1 MNRRCGKK
9 MLALLAGML
18 ALGVPVPGECVSL
31 SLQDAIELALTR
43 NTELR
48 ITQKGEDSADA
59 AYRRAKGQNG
69 LSASVSS
76 SVTTSKQE
84 GSEHSAAWN
93 NGLNASLPLYSGGKN
108 QANIESG
115 ELGVKVAELRTARNR
130 ENLKYNVIEAYYD
143 ALASEQ
149 VVAVKREAVEN
160 YQAHYDNVS
169 QLFSAGS
176 KARVDVLRSSVE
188 LSNAQYELISA
199 QTAHAAM
206 LATLRNYLNI
216 DRKEPLTLTTGYSYD
231 GFSMPLENCVDYAFQ
246 HRKDILVDVYT
257 VEQKELAVKVAK
269 AGYLPSVNLN
279 AGPSLN
285 FELRPGSSRTPGIS
299 AGVSA
304 SWNIFDS
311 GVTKAQVDSAK
322 TDLEVAQLTLD
333 RDRENVDLALRQ
345 AYFTMRAAEDQLR
358 STRDAVGQAEEDYYI
373 AREKYRAGEGIMLD
387 VLDAQKAL
395 SEARLQHIQA
405 QYDYVTGKAA
415 VENAMGISLTDRE
428 QAAAEQLSLKVALPS
443 DVAPNTQLL
452 KQSFE
457 EEKRQRAKAKE
468 QFSEQVEKDLER
480 VTQETSSH
488 PAVRTGE
495 KEGTVRSQEAALAAD
510 EAAGQRKEIAE

>member
-1 MNRRCGKK
+1 MRRILTILIILLMTISTQAVLKEKDLSQTLSVLRAELEQAYNEQQVMMNRFDQRNSAQHARLVR
-9 MLALLAGML
+9 MMQNSNQIALM
-18 ALGVPVPGECVSL
+18 
-31 SLQDAIELALTR
+31 
-43 NTELR
+43 
-48 ITQKGEDSADA
+48 
-59 AYRRAKGQNG
+59 
-69 LSASVSS
+69 
-76 SVTTSKQE
+76 
-84 GSEHSAAWN
+84 
-93 NGLNASLPLYSGGKN
+93 LYSQN
-108 QANIESG
+108 TDFTFDVAYACQAATEQYHNI
-115 ELGVKVAELRTARNR
+115 NR
-130 ENLKYNVIEAYYD
+130 YHAPYDKMKERIKADIDRYD
-143 ALASEQ
+143 ALIKTLQNLPPRMLPNGDIAQLPDSIRKMIPKMVLDTAAKNIFILDEQ
-149 VVAVKREAVEN
+149 GLADRE
-160 YQAHYDNVS
+160 D
-169 QLFSAGS
+169 
-176 KARVDVLRSSVE
+176 
-188 LSNAQYELISA
+188 
-199 QTAHAAM
+199 
-206 LATLRNYLNI
+206 
-216 DRKEPLTLTTGYSYD
+216 
-231 GFSMPLENCVDYAFQ
+231 CVDYAFQ
-246 HRKDILVDVYT
+246 HRKDILVDAYT
-257 VEQKELAVKVAK
+257 VEQKELAVKAAK

-428 QAAAEQLSLKVALPS
+428 QAAAEQLSLKVVLPS
-443 DVAPNTQLL
+443 DVAQNAQLL

-488 PAVRTGE
+488 PAVRSGE
-495 KEGTVRSQEAALAAD
+495 EERTVRPQEAALAAD